1 MIYQVMSTQKV
12 ELTQLE
18 NRDFEINFNNKDMSN
33 LLIHDWLN
41 SDFSC
46 GTLLAAAAICCTSG
60 STLYE
65 LDVRKP
71 GARYND
77 LKSSVTWRNGED
89 EKGRGVVESLD
100 VKVQVD
106 VPEEHLEEFKEV
118 LKEHE
123 DNMCFIV
130 RSLVKGIKVKME
142 INSI

>member
-1 MIYQVMSTQKV
+1 MNALSKNVI

-18 NRDFEINFNNKDMSN
+18 NGDFEFNFNNKDMDN
-33 LLIHDWLN
+33 IIIHDWLK

-46 GTLLAAAAICCTSG
+46 RNLLAAAALCCTSG
-60 STLYE
+60 SMLYE

-71 GARYND
+71 GAKYKD
-77 LKSSVTWRNGED
+77 LKSSVTWRTGKDD
-89 EKGRGVVESLD
+89 EGRIIIESLN

-106 VPEEHLEEFKEV
+106 VPEEHLAEFKEV

-130 RSLVKGIKVKME
+130 RSLNRGIKTE
-142 INSI
+142 IEITRT

>member
-1 MIYQVMSTQKV
+1 MSTDKV
-12 ELTQLE
+12 ELKQLE
-18 NRDFEINFNNKDMSN
+18 NGDFEINFNNKDMAN
-33 LLIHDWLN
+33 LLIHDWLK

-46 GTLLAAAAICCTSG
+46 RTLLAAAALCCSSG
-60 STLYE
+60 SVLYE

-71 GARYND
+71 GARYKD

-89 EKGRGVVESLD
+89 EKGRRVVESLD

-106 VPEEHLEEFKEV
+106 VPEEHLAEFKEV

-130 RSLVKGIKVKME
+130 RSLVRGIKVEME
-142 INSI
+142 ITST